1 MEVLE
6 TSHSFHIIWNEIRK
20 TQSKHQICN
29 PSKPQAA
36 DPLPQKGSPYVSMLH
51 HWRQAHRP
59 VFFNHLSSQKKTQP
73 GNLAWILKNDG
84 LETVAPFKYGYFGY
98 VEL

>member
-1 MEVLE
+1 MEVIE

-59 VFFNHLSSQKKTQP
+59 VFFQSSEFTKKNT
-73 GNLAWILKNDG
+73 AWQFSMDPEN
-84 LETVAPFKYGYFGY
+84 E
-98 VEL
+98 